1 MKAYRSHLE
10 KSGYDTL
17 FINGFL
23 ETTTEKA
30 ILDAICADFIDT
42 SKSVALA
49 ETDPLKRYDQNV
61 YICTYIIFFRIIK
74 FYDSEDSPILFL
86 LINNIESGGLSK
98 AIYVLTKLVQLPKI
112 KLICS
117 IDKVYGP
124 FVLDQ
129 NQFTSFNFLTFDVAT
144 FAPYFVETRQA
155 GNLFAKGSSQVGKF
169 RFSLIVGP
177 KKSD

>member
-1 MKAYRSHLE
+1 MKL
-10 KSGYDTL
+10 
-17 FINGFL
+17 
-23 ETTTEKA
+23 
-30 ILDAICADFIDT
+30 
-42 SKSVALA
+42 
-49 ETDPLKRYDQNV
+49 
-61 YICTYIIFFRIIK
+61 FFRIIK
-74 FYDSEDSPILFL
+74 FYESDDSPILFL

-155 GNLFAKGSSQVGKF
+155 GNLFAKGSSQVGKLLGKILRLLCLGIDWDG
-169 RFSLIVGP
+169 RFLVD
-177 KKSD
+177 K